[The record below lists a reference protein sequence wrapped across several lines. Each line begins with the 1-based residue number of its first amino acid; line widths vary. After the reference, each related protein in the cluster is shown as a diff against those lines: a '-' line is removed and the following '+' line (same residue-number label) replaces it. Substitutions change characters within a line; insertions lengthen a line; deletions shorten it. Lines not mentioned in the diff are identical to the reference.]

1 MRTQHEKNKEIL
13 MEEIEKLCDQPMNNA
28 VAEKLNIYHGALRAM
43 CWAEKDWKEE
53 VSPAKAR
60 FVETSEPTPELDGD
74 TEFERVIMTIPADAA
89 HMVRLTHVFNKHLED
104 LKFANAR
111 AYNSIMDQLREVAK
125 S

>member
-1 MRTQHEKNKEIL
+1 MKSQHEKNKETL
-13 MEEIEKLCDQPMNNA
+13 TEEIEKLC
-28 VAEKLNIYHGALRAM
+28 EKPITDATASKLSAYHGALKAM
-43 CWAEKDWKEE
+43 CWAENDWKEDAASAE
-53 VSPAKAR
+53 AR
-60 FVETSEPTPELDGD
+60 AADKPSFTPELDGD

-89 HMVRLTHVFNKHLED
+89 HMIKITHVFNKHLED

>member
-1 MRTQHEKNKEIL
+1 MRTQHEKNKDFLHEKI
-13 MEEIEKLCDQPMNNA
+13 EEYCNRPMNDS
-28 VAEKLNIYHGALRAM
+28 VAEHLNVYRGALEALCM
-43 CWAEKDWKEE
+43 KEKGWETEVTPAE
-53 VSPAKAR
+53 AR
-60 FVETSEPTPELDGD
+60 TSDKPSFTPELDGD